1 LLDHIIEHLTLAD
14 AFAANA
20 ARIAARKS
28 RSKHSQELW
37 RHCCGA
43 ADRERAEAAAHA
55 RNFGIAHLL
64 LRQELATWRR
74 LRQYSLDHVEALTVA
89 DVRWLKAVLRH
100 GRCGSRNVRRAAE
113 LLHLVQAFLLGSA
126 GGPTSDCP
134 GAQAP
139 PRNFADFAPGRQIV
153 GRGD

>member
-1 LLDHIIEHLTLAD
+1 VIDHIIEHLDLAD

-20 ARIAARKS
+20 ARIATRKS
-28 RSKHSQELW
+28 RSKHSRELR
-37 RHCCGA
+37 RHCCEA

-55 RNFGIAHLL
+55 KNFGIAHLL
-64 LRQELATWRR
+64 LRQELAVWRR

-89 DVRWLKAVLRH
+89 DLRWLRAVLRH
-100 GRCGSRNVRRAAE
+100 GRCGSRNVRRATE
-113 LLHLVQAFLLGSA
+113 LLHLVQALPLGSA
-126 GGPTSDCP
+126 GMPTSDCP
-134 GAQAP
+134 GAQAL